1 MRVGDMPH
9 FADLGLLSVPRRRRK
24 SKIAGA
30 AVAAGHQRVQRLP
43 SEDAGRHVRHPLP
56 AAQPRRP
63 LAPRGAASDVTA
75 PLAHGPTVL

>member
-1 MRVGDMPH
+1 
-9 FADLGLLSVPRRRRK
+9 VPRRRRK

-43 SEDAGRHVRHPLP
+43 SEEAGRHVRHPLP

-63 LAPRGAASDVTA
+63 LAPRGAASDV
-75 PLAHGPTVL
+75 